1 MLELSKTRGLPKKKT
16 SSYKELL
23 VTAKLPIR
31 PKINRKATLEEYI
44 FPASTSKGT
53 KDPVGNE
60 CLEDG
65 EIEDIA

>member
-1 MLELSKTRGLPKKKT
+1 MVELSKTRGLLEKKT

-31 PKINRKATLEEYI
+31 LKVNRKAIVEEYI
-44 FPASTSKGT
+44 FLAGTSIGT
-53 KDPVGNE
+53 KDPVGSE
-60 CLEDG
+60 CLGDA